1 MIRRY
6 NYRVAL
12 GEATFELLPTGDGT
26 GYAILRMEA
35 SETTTLSIR
44 GGDAKF
50 YTDNSGAGE
59 SSTWTITSGAI
70 RSIFV
75 KCTSRSLLVFP
86 KQGVITKWGI
96 STSLNGWSSEINAP
110 LISSVGFPLRNLTH
124 LHLTGQCE
132 FSGSLPSGL
141 TYLYLL
147 GTNINWTYSGSL
159 PSKLTSLTLNGSNIN
174 WTYSGSLPSG
184 LTSLYLNG
192 TNINWT
198 YSGSLPSGLTSLT
211 LNGSNIN
218 WTYSGSLPSGLTS
231 LTLYGTNINWTY
243 SGSLP
248 SGLTYLYLLGTNINW
263 TYSGSL
269 PSGLT
274 SLTLN
279 GSNINWTAFDA
290 SGSGN
295 ITTYYR
301 LLDFVTTAFS
311 VTNFIS
317 LLQSMVSRVGGLPT
331 TCIISDYD
339 NNPTPDEIKNATPNQ
354 SGTDA
359 EKAKHWVEQLRSEKG
374 VTSLI
379 LNNTNIS

>member
-147 GTNINWTYSGSL
+147 S
-159 PSKLTSLTLNGSNIN
+159 SNIK
-174 WTYSGSLPSG
+174 WTF
-184 LTSLYLNG
+184 
-192 TNINWT
+192 
-198 YSGSLPSGLTSLT
+198 SGSLPSGLTSLT

-248 SGLTYLYLLGTNINW
+248 SGLTYLYLNGT
-263 TYSGSL
+263 
-269 PSGLT
+269 
-274 SLTLN
+274 
-279 GSNINWTAFDA
+279 NINWTAFDA

-359 EKAKHWVEQLRSEKG
+359 EKAKHWVEQLRSVKG

>member
-124 LHLTGQCE
+124 LHLSGQCE

-147 GTNINWTYSGSL
+147 
-159 PSKLTSLTLNGSNIN
+159 
-174 WTYSGSLPSG
+174 
-184 LTSLYLNG
+184 G

-218 WTYSGSLPSGLTS
+218 WTYSGSLPSGLTF
-231 LTLYGTNINWTY
+231 
-243 SGSLP
+243 
-248 SGLTYLYLLGTNINW
+248 LYLLGDNINW

-279 GSNINWTAFDA
+279 GSNINWTYSGSLPSGLTSLYLLGTNINWTAFDA

-359 EKAKHWVEQLRSEKG
+359 EKAKHWVEQLRSVKG

>member
-248 SGLTYLYLLGTNINW
+248 SGLTYLNLNGSNINW
-263 TYSGSL
+263 TDSGSL

-274 SLTLN
+274 YLNLT

-290 SGSGN
+290 SGSGD
-295 ITTYYR
+295 ITTYYK

>member
-147 GTNINWTYSGSL
+147 S
-159 PSKLTSLTLNGSNIN
+159 SNIK
-174 WTYSGSLPSG
+174 WTF
-184 LTSLYLNG
+184 
-192 TNINWT
+192 
-198 YSGSLPSGLTSLT
+198 SGSLPSGLTSLT

-248 SGLTYLYLLGTNINW
+248 SGLT
-263 TYSGSL
+263 SL
-269 PSGLT
+269 A
-274 SLTLN
+274 LN

-359 EKAKHWVEQLRSEKG
+359 EKAKHWVEQLRSVKR

>member
-124 LHLTGQCE
+124 LHLSGQCE
-132 FSGSLPSGL
+132 F
-141 TYLYLL
+141 
-147 GTNINWTYSGSL
+147 
-159 PSKLTSLTLNGSNIN
+159 
-174 WTYSGSLPSG
+174 
-184 LTSLYLNG
+184 
-192 TNINWT
+192 
-198 YSGSLPSGLTSLT
+198 
-211 LNGSNIN
+211 
-218 WTYSGSLPSGLTS
+218 
-231 LTLYGTNINWTY
+231 
-243 SGSLP
+243 
-248 SGLTYLYLLGTNINW
+248 
-263 TYSGSL
+263 SGSL

-331 TCIISDYD
+331 TCFISDYD

-359 EKAKHWVEQLRSEKG
+359 EKAKHWVEQLRSVKG

-379 LNNTNIS
+379 LNDTNIS

>member
-124 LHLTGQCE
+124 LHLSGQCE

-147 GTNINWTYSGSL
+147 SS
-159 PSKLTSLTLNGSNIN
+159 
-174 WTYSGSLPSG
+174 
-184 LTSLYLNG
+184 
-192 TNINWT
+192 NINWT

-218 WTYSGSLPSGLTS
+218 WTYSGSLPSGLT
-231 LTLYGTNINWTY
+231 
-243 SGSLP
+243 
-248 SGLTYLYLLGTNINW
+248 YLYLNGT
-263 TYSGSL
+263 
-269 PSGLT
+269 
-274 SLTLN
+274 
-279 GSNINWTAFDA
+279 NINWTAFDA

-379 LNNTNIS
+379 LNDTNIS

>member
-124 LHLTGQCE
+124 LHLSGQCE

-147 GTNINWTYSGSL
+147 GTNINWTF
-159 PSKLTSLTLNGSNIN
+159 
-174 WTYSGSLPSG
+174 
-184 LTSLYLNG
+184 
-192 TNINWT
+192 
-198 YSGSLPSGLTSLT
+198 
-211 LNGSNIN
+211 
-218 WTYSGSLPSGLTS
+218 
-231 LTLYGTNINWTY
+231 
-243 SGSLP
+243 
-248 SGLTYLYLLGTNINW
+248 
-263 TYSGSL
+263 SGSL

-359 EKAKHWVEQLRSEKG
+359 EKAKHWVEQLRSVKG

>member
-147 GTNINWTYSGSL
+147 S
-159 PSKLTSLTLNGSNIN
+159 SNIN
-174 WTYSGSLPSG
+174 WTF
-184 LTSLYLNG
+184 
-192 TNINWT
+192 
-198 YSGSLPSGLTSLT
+198 SGSLPSGLTSLT
-211 LNGSNIN
+211 LNGS
-218 WTYSGSLPSGLTS
+218 
-231 LTLYGTNINWTY
+231 
-243 SGSLP
+243 
-248 SGLTYLYLLGTNINW
+248 NINW

-295 ITTYYR
+295 ITKYYR

-359 EKAKHWVEQLRSEKG
+359 EKAKYWVEQLRSVKG

>member
-124 LHLTGQCE
+124 LHLSGQCE
-132 FSGSLPSGL
+132 F
-141 TYLYLL
+141 
-147 GTNINWTYSGSL
+147 
-159 PSKLTSLTLNGSNIN
+159 
-174 WTYSGSLPSG
+174 
-184 LTSLYLNG
+184 
-192 TNINWT
+192 
-198 YSGSLPSGLTSLT
+198 
-211 LNGSNIN
+211 
-218 WTYSGSLPSGLTS
+218 
-231 LTLYGTNINWTY
+231 

-279 GSNINWTAFDA
+279 GTNINWTAFDA

-359 EKAKHWVEQLRSEKG
+359 EKAKHWVEQLRSVKG

-379 LNNTNIS
+379 LNNTDIS

>member
-96 STSLNGWSSEINAP
+96 STSLNGWSSKINAP

-124 LHLTGQCE
+124 LHLSGQCE
-132 FSGSLPSGL
+132 F
-141 TYLYLL
+141 
-147 GTNINWTYSGSL
+147 
-159 PSKLTSLTLNGSNIN
+159 
-174 WTYSGSLPSG
+174 
-184 LTSLYLNG
+184 
-192 TNINWT
+192 
-198 YSGSLPSGLTSLT
+198 
-211 LNGSNIN
+211 
-218 WTYSGSLPSGLTS
+218 
-231 LTLYGTNINWTY
+231 

-279 GSNINWTAFDA
+279 GTNINWTYSGSLPSGLTYLNLNGTNINWTAFDA

-359 EKAKHWVEQLRSEKG
+359 EKAKHWVEQLRSVKG

-379 LNNTNIS
+379 LNNTNVS

>member
-147 GTNINWTYSGSL
+147 S
-159 PSKLTSLTLNGSNIN
+159 SNIN
-174 WTYSGSLPSG
+174 WTF
-184 LTSLYLNG
+184 
-192 TNINWT
+192 
-198 YSGSLPSGLTSLT
+198 SGSLPSGLTSLT
-211 LNGSNIN
+211 LKGSNIN

-231 LTLYGTNINWTY
+231 LTLY
-243 SGSLP
+243 
-248 SGLTYLYLLGTNINW
+248 GTNINW

-359 EKAKHWVEQLRSEKG
+359 EKAKHWVEQLRSVKG

-379 LNNTNIS
+379 LNNTDIS

>member
-96 STSLNGWSSEINAP
+96 STSLDGWSSEINAP

-124 LHLTGQCE
+124 LHLSGQCE

-141 TYLYLL
+141 TYLYL
-147 GTNINWTYSGSL
+147 
-159 PSKLTSLTLNGSNIN
+159 
-174 WTYSGSLPSG
+174 
-184 LTSLYLNG
+184 NG
-192 TNINWT
+192 T
-198 YSGSLPSGLTSLT
+198 
-211 LNGSNIN
+211 NIN

-231 LTLYGTNINWTY
+231 LTLYGTNINWTD

-248 SGLTYLYLLGTNINW
+248 SGLTYLI
-263 TYSGSL
+263 
-269 PSGLT
+269 
-274 SLTLN
+274 LN

-290 SGSGN
+290 SGSGD

>member
-124 LHLTGQCE
+124 LHLSGQCE

-147 GTNINWTYSGSL
+147 SS
-159 PSKLTSLTLNGSNIN
+159 
-174 WTYSGSLPSG
+174 
-184 LTSLYLNG
+184 
-192 TNINWT
+192 
-198 YSGSLPSGLTSLT
+198 
-211 LNGSNIN
+211 
-218 WTYSGSLPSGLTS
+218 
-231 LTLYGTNINWTY
+231 NINWTY

-248 SGLTYLYLLGTNINW
+248 SGLTYLYLNGT
-263 TYSGSL
+263 
-269 PSGLT
+269 
-274 SLTLN
+274 
-279 GSNINWTAFDA
+279 NINWTAFDA

-359 EKAKHWVEQLRSEKG
+359 EKAKHWVEQLRSVKG

>member
-124 LHLTGQCE
+124 LHLSGQCE

-147 GTNINWTYSGSL
+147 SS
-159 PSKLTSLTLNGSNIN
+159 
-174 WTYSGSLPSG
+174 
-184 LTSLYLNG
+184 
-192 TNINWT
+192 NINWT

-218 WTYSGSLPSGLTS
+218 WTYSGSLPSGLTY
-231 LTLYGTNINWTY
+231 LYLYGTNINWTY

-248 SGLTYLYLLGTNINW
+248 SGLT
-263 TYSGSL
+263 SL
-269 PSGLT
+269 I
-274 SLTLN
+274 LN
-279 GSNINWTAFDA
+279 GTNINWTAFDA

-359 EKAKHWVEQLRSEKG
+359 EKAKHWVEQLRSVKG

>member
-124 LHLTGQCE
+124 LHLSGQCE

-147 GTNINWTYSGSL
+147 
-159 PSKLTSLTLNGSNIN
+159 
-174 WTYSGSLPSG
+174 
-184 LTSLYLNG
+184 G

-218 WTYSGSLPSGLTS
+218 WTYSGSLPSGLT
-231 LTLYGTNINWTY
+231 
-243 SGSLP
+243 
-248 SGLTYLYLLGTNINW
+248 YLYLL
-263 TYSGSL
+263 
-269 PSGLT
+269 
-274 SLTLN
+274 

-359 EKAKHWVEQLRSEKG
+359 EKAKHWVEQLRSVKG

-379 LNNTNIS
+379 LNNTDIS

>member
-124 LHLTGQCE
+124 LHLSGQCE

-159 PSKLTSLTLNGSNIN
+159 PS
-174 WTYSGSLPSG
+174 
-184 LTSLYLNG
+184 
-192 TNINWT
+192 
-198 YSGSLPSGLTSLT
+198 
-211 LNGSNIN
+211 
-218 WTYSGSLPSGLTS
+218 
-231 LTLYGTNINWTY
+231 
-243 SGSLP
+243 
-248 SGLTYLYLLGTNINW
+248 GLTYLYLNGTNINW

-295 ITTYYR
+295 ITTYYK

-359 EKAKHWVEQLRSEKG
+359 EKAKHWVEQLRSVKG

>member
-50 YTDNSGAGE
+50 YTDDSGAGE

-96 STSLNGWSSEINAP
+96 STSLNGWISEINAP

-124 LHLTGQCE
+124 LHLSGQCE

-141 TYLYLL
+141 TYLYL
-147 GTNINWTYSGSL
+147 N
-159 PSKLTSLTLNGSNIN
+159 
-174 WTYSGSLPSG
+174 
-184 LTSLYLNG
+184 
-192 TNINWT
+192 
-198 YSGSLPSGLTSLT
+198 
-211 LNGSNIN
+211 
-218 WTYSGSLPSGLTS
+218 
-231 LTLYGTNINWTY
+231 
-243 SGSLP
+243 
-248 SGLTYLYLLGTNINW
+248 GTNINW

-295 ITTYYR
+295 ITTNYR
-301 LLDFVTTAFS
+301 LLNFVTTAFS

-359 EKAKHWVEQLRSEKG
+359 EKAKHWVEQLRSVKG

>member
-96 STSLNGWSSEINAP
+96 STSLNGWSSKINAP

-124 LHLTGQCE
+124 LHLSGQCE

-159 PSKLTSLTLNGSNIN
+159 PSGLTSLTLNGTNINWTYSGSLPSGLTYLNLNGTNINWTYSGSLPSGLTSLYLNGTNINWTYSGSLPSGLTSLALIGSNIN

-198 YSGSLPSGLTSLT
+198 YSGSLPSGLTYLN
-211 LNGSNIN
+211 LNG
-218 WTYSGSLPSGLTS
+218 T
-231 LTLYGTNINWTY
+231 
-243 SGSLP
+243 
-248 SGLTYLYLLGTNINW
+248 
-263 TYSGSL
+263 
-269 PSGLT
+269 
-274 SLTLN
+274 
-279 GSNINWTAFDA
+279 NINWTAFDA

-359 EKAKHWVEQLRSEKG
+359 EKAKHWVEQLRSVKG

-379 LNNTNIS
+379 LNNTNVS

>member
-147 GTNINWTYSGSL
+147 S
-159 PSKLTSLTLNGSNIN
+159 SNIN
-174 WTYSGSLPSG
+174 WTF
-184 LTSLYLNG
+184 
-192 TNINWT
+192 
-198 YSGSLPSGLTSLT
+198 SGSLPSGLTSLT

-218 WTYSGSLPSGLTS
+218 WTYSGSLPSGLT
-231 LTLYGTNINWTY
+231 
-243 SGSLP
+243 
-248 SGLTYLYLLGTNINW
+248 YLYLNGTNINW

-274 SLTLN
+274 SLALNGSNINWTYSGSLPSGLTSLILN

-359 EKAKHWVEQLRSEKG
+359 EKAKHWVEQLRSVKG

>member
-124 LHLTGQCE
+124 LHLSGQCE

-147 GTNINWTYSGSL
+147 GTNINWTFSGSL
-159 PSKLTSLTLNGSNIN
+159 PSGLTSLTLNGTNIN

-184 LTSLYLNG
+184 LTSLALYG

-231 LTLYGTNINWTY
+231 LALYD
-243 SGSLP
+243 
-248 SGLTYLYLLGTNINW
+248 TNINW

-359 EKAKHWVEQLRSEKG
+359 EKAKHWVEQLRSVKG

>member
-96 STSLNGWSSEINAP
+96 STSLNGWSSKINAP

-124 LHLTGQCE
+124 LHLSGQCE

-147 GTNINWTYSGSL
+147 
-159 PSKLTSLTLNGSNIN
+159 
-174 WTYSGSLPSG
+174 
-184 LTSLYLNG
+184 G

-218 WTYSGSLPSGLTS
+218 WTYSGSLPSGLTN
-231 LTLYGTNINWTY
+231 LYLYGT
-243 SGSLP
+243 
-248 SGLTYLYLLGTNINW
+248 
-263 TYSGSL
+263 
-269 PSGLT
+269 
-274 SLTLN
+274 
-279 GSNINWTAFDA
+279 NINWTAFDA

-359 EKAKHWVEQLRSEKG
+359 EKAKHWVEQLRSVKG
-374 VTSLI
+374 VTSLT

>member
-124 LHLTGQCE
+124 LHLSGQCE

-159 PSKLTSLTLNGSNIN
+159 PS
-174 WTYSGSLPSG
+174 
-184 LTSLYLNG
+184 
-192 TNINWT
+192 
-198 YSGSLPSGLTSLT
+198 
-211 LNGSNIN
+211 
-218 WTYSGSLPSGLTS
+218 
-231 LTLYGTNINWTY
+231 
-243 SGSLP
+243 
-248 SGLTYLYLLGTNINW
+248 GLTYLYLKGT
-263 TYSGSL
+263 
-269 PSGLT
+269 
-274 SLTLN
+274 
-279 GSNINWTAFDA
+279 NINWTAFDA

-359 EKAKHWVEQLRSEKG
+359 EKAKHWVEQLRSVKG

>member
-147 GTNINWTYSGSL
+147 SS
-159 PSKLTSLTLNGSNIN
+159 
-174 WTYSGSLPSG
+174 
-184 LTSLYLNG
+184 
-192 TNINWT
+192 
-198 YSGSLPSGLTSLT
+198 
-211 LNGSNIN
+211 
-218 WTYSGSLPSGLTS
+218 
-231 LTLYGTNINWTY
+231 
-243 SGSLP
+243 
-248 SGLTYLYLLGTNINW
+248 NINW

-295 ITTYYR
+295 ITKYYR

-339 NNPTPDEIKNATPNQ
+339 NNPAPDEIKNATPNQ

-359 EKAKHWVEQLRSEKG
+359 EKAKHWVEQLRSVKG

-379 LNNTNIS
+379 LNNTDIS

>member
-124 LHLTGQCE
+124 LHLSGQCE
-132 FSGSLPSGL
+132 FSGSLPSGLTYLYLNGSNINWTYSGSLPSGLTSLTLYGTNINWTYSGSLPSGL

-218 WTYSGSLPSGLTS
+218 WTYSGSLPSGLT
-231 LTLYGTNINWTY
+231 
-243 SGSLP
+243 
-248 SGLTYLYLLGTNINW
+248 YLYLNGT
-263 TYSGSL
+263 
-269 PSGLT
+269 
-274 SLTLN
+274 
-279 GSNINWTAFDA
+279 NINWTAFDA